1 MIDLHRYLAEAAAR
15 PFAYGQ
21 HDCATFAARWVELR
35 TGHDVSD
42 GLIGRYTT
50 LRGGLRIMK
59 RRGLTDHVA
68 FFAAVLPVRTGLPR
82 TGDLVAVDGSDGP
95 AMGIW
100 GGEAAHHLSEA
111 GLAALP
117 LSRVTHIIEV

>member
-21 HDCATFAARWVELR
+21 HDCATFAARWVEQR
-35 TGHDVSD
+35 TGRDVTD
-42 GLIGRYTT
+42 GLIGRYAT

-59 RRGLTDHVA
+59 RRGLADHVA
-68 FFAAVLPVRTGLPR
+68 FFASVLPHRTGLPR
-82 TGDLVAVDGSDGP
+82 TGDLVAVDGIDGP

-100 GGEAAHHLSEA
+100 GGEAAHHLSET

-117 LSRVTHIIEV
+117 LSRVTRSFEV